1 MKTYELAIV
10 VPIYNVQ
17 QYLLDCLLSLEKI
30 MNGNVVVILINDG
43 SSDDSDSIVSN
54 FIGNKPDF
62 IYRKK
67 VNGGL
72 SSARNEGIK
81 IALDICDYVSF
92 VDSDDFVD
100 ENYMQV
106 FEKNKGADI
115 ISFNAIRFSEL
126 GDKLYEIKTNIVG
139 SSLPFKLNDDYVDK
153 LSRNMKFQACFRF
166 FKSELFYGTSL
177 FPEGRLYEDLYLIP
191 LLYLKSETITESN
204 EAIYFYR
211 FNPSSI
217 TSRPKL
223 SAVDDLIFLKDF
235 TSMNSRVFA
244 KKIDQIIYHILALN
258 LMNFN
263 IIDMLNSMNKNHVSY
278 FRLLS
283 IFKFCFK
290 ITIKKILCKI
300 RK

>member
-1 MKTYELAIV
+1 MKKYELAIV

-17 QYLLDCLLSLEKI
+17 RYLLDCLLSLDKI

-43 SSDDSDSIVSN
+43 SSDDSESIVTN
-54 FIGNKPDF
+54 FIVDKPDF

-72 SSARNEGIK
+72 SSARNQGIK
-81 IALDICDYVSF
+81 IALDICDYISF
-92 VDSDDFVD
+92 VDSDDLVD
-100 ENYMQV
+100 ESYFQV

-126 GDKLYEIKTNIVG
+126 GDNLYEIKTNIVD
-139 SSLPFKLNDDYVDK
+139 SSLPFKLNEEYVEK
-153 LSRNMKFQACFRF
+153 LSSNMKFQACFRF
-166 FKSELFYGTSL
+166 FKADLFYGTSL

-191 LLYLKSETITESN
+191 QLYLKAEMITELN

-211 FNPSSI
+211 FNPNSI

-223 SAVDDLIFLKDF
+223 SAVDDLVFLKEF
-235 TSMNSRVFA
+235 TSMNSSVFIR
-244 KKIDQIIYHILALN
+244 KLDQIIYHVLALN
-258 LMNFN
+258 LMGFN
-263 IIDMLNSMNKNHVSY
+263 IIGIFCSMKKNNISY
-278 FRLLS
+278 INLLS
-283 IFKFCFK
+283 VFKFCFK
-290 ITIKKILCKI
+290 ITIKKLLCKI